1 MGLNISY
8 KNMEEGIIEAVEE
21 SFWYKFKDDMII
33 KIEELISGNVMIN
46 VRSASRTGKSDL
58 GKNTKRIKSYFAFI
72 KKEMISINK

>member
-1 MGLNISY
+1 MGLNITY
-8 KNMEEGIIEAVEE
+8 KNMEEGIIEAIEE
-21 SFWYKFKDDMII
+21 SFWYKFKDDMVI

-58 GKNTKRIKSYFAFI
+58 GKNAKRIKSYFALI